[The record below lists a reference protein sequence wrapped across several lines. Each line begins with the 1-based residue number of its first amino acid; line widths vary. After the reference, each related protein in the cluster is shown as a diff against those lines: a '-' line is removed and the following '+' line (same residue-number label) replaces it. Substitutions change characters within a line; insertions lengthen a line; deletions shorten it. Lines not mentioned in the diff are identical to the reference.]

1 MKTIPDKPGLIV
13 TGKPQPLPAEEP
25 PLEKKILWLRWYMAT
40 SGGSLKD
47 AWKEHKRL
55 SGWLI

>member
-25 PLEKKILWLRWYMAT
+25 PLEKKILWLRWYLAT
-40 SGGSLKD
+40 TGAYLGD
-47 AWKEHKRL
+47 AVKEHKRRT
-55 SGWLI
+55 GWTI